1 MKLMNP
7 HKMNCKNFILLFIL
21 FSSIQFLHAEGYKET
36 RNVSK
41 SIKTDKD
48 SRINIINKYGSISI
62 NTWEKDSVRFEIEL
76 IISGTNK
83 SKVEK
88 LGKNIDF
95 KFSGDE
101 TNYFVETSFGNDFN
115 TFWNDLKSHS
125 EIIIPGAKNVEIN
138 YTVYTP
144 DNIGLTITNKY
155 GEVYM
160 DDFRGEIN
168 LKLSNGVL
176 KAGILHANSILNL
189 NFSDAIINEF
199 STGKITL
206 SYTELVI
213 DKCQNIKL
221 ISRSSTIFIEDIERL
236 ELDTRRDKVFL
247 SQVNFIKGES
257 YFSRVSVKTI
267 GKEMEFNVKYG
278 MLKVNKITQEM
289 DRLLLDLNY
298 TDVSLYVPKQ
308 FSCSMDISIE
318 KTIFKYPADYDSL
331 DIKLTDDDLK
341 SYHIFGNTG
350 SLPPRSK
357 FKISALKGSLNI
369 LYK

>member
-1 MKLMNP
+1 MKLMNL
-7 HKMNCKNFILLFIL
+7 HKMNCKYFKLFFIL
-21 FSSIQFLHAEGYKET
+21 FLSSQLLHAEGYKET
-36 RNVSK
+36 RSVSK

-48 SRINIINKYGSISI
+48 SKINITNKYGSISI

-76 IISGTNK
+76 TISGTNK

-88 LGKNIDF
+88 LYKNIDF

-125 EIIIPGAKNVEIN
+125 EFILPGAKNVTIN

-155 GEVYM
+155 GEVYI
-160 DDFRGEIN
+160 DDFRGDLK

-176 KAGILHANSILNL
+176 KAGSLHANSNLNL
-189 NFSDAIINEF
+189 NFSDAVINEF
-199 STGKITL
+199 SNGEITL
-206 SYTELVI
+206 SYSELVL
-213 DKCQNIKL
+213 DKCQNMKL
-221 ISRSSTIFIEDIERL
+221 ISRSSTIFIEDVERL

-257 YFSRVSVKTI
+257 YFSRVSIKTI
-267 GKEMEFNVKYG
+267 RKEMEFSVKYG
-278 MLKVNKITQEM
+278 MLKVNKINQEL

-318 KTIFKYPADYDSL
+318 KTIFKYPAEYDSL
-331 DIKLTDDDLK
+331 EITITNDDLK

-350 SLPPRSK
+350 SLPPKSK